1 MNFKSLE
8 DFKKLETV
16 PRLELDFQPTK
27 LTKEPLDLIEK
38 KVAFLRQIFDPKTFH
53 LREELMVVL
62 FGRDLIPIGYFS
74 MSKGDKESVHTDS
87 QYLIQMLILSGADGF
102 IISHNHP
109 LDKITPSDE
118 DFQFTISI
126 KKVADFFGFTFID
139 HIILNDKKYYSFD
152 DRGLIW

>member
-1 MNFKSLE
+1 MKSKAFKQ
-8 DFKKLETV
+8 FKKLKTV
-16 PRLELDFQPTK
+16 PKVKLKFKPTK
-27 LTKEPLDLIEK
+27 LTKKPLDNTNK
-38 KVAFLRQIFDPKTFH
+38 KVKFLRKIFDKNTFN
-53 LREELMVVL
+53 LREESMVVM

-87 QYLIQMLILSGADGF
+87 QYLVQILILSGADGF